1 MTFDSACSLVES
13 ALTGR
18 VRRDVVE
25 AAAAAP
31 DARTALS
38 RVRDQMRSHRWVAGS
53 TRIALDALVGNYDA
67 RTRRDG
73 LHVLNDWDGK
83 ADHVNPDPIAVDVAT
98 FLVDR
103 SPAERADPRTLAIL
117 VDYYFLYLLALLVV
131 RVWDDDDA
139 DANFD
144 RVGGLLG
151 RLQGP
156 DGSGERFISDVE
168 TLLLIAGSHY
178 ERHEQGYDALL
189 ARVRGL
195 GAPRRR
201 RIAMTHAASLGS
213 HLRFG
218 IEATYNRDIG
228 AMRDDNGVDYTWLA
242 FSLATLL
249 DAWRE
254 ARGAGDTNAE
264 AGIAEAIANGL
275 SADADAFLSGRT
287 PSVLAA
293 SDVERRAVREG
304 VGADVSALSEAFA
317 PVRPID
323 GVYSAIALFFN
334 FSHNVLK
341 GAVVDATLWG
351 DPRDLSLNDLLT
363 GLPRDPATDRRKLRL
378 LDTLMEF
385 AKTNPDRIHGRLMP
399 VIVYDVVAGR
409 RAFGALTRAIRGAFG
424 AFDKMDGSWPA

>member
-1 MTFDSACSLVES
+1 VTFDSACSLVES
-13 ALTGR
+13 ALADG
-18 VRRDVVE
+18 VRREVV
-25 AAAAAP
+25 AAAAAAL
-31 DARTALS
+31 DARTAFS
-38 RVRDQMRSHRWVAGS
+38 RVRDQMRSHRWVAGA
-53 TRIALDALVGNYDA
+53 THIALDALVGDYDA

-103 SPAERADPRTLAIL
+103 SQSERPDPRALAVL
-117 VDYYFLYLLALLVV
+117 VDYYFLYVLALLVV
-131 RVWDDDDA
+131 RVWDDGDA

-144 RVGGLLG
+144 RVGGLLE

-178 ERHEQGYDALL
+178 ERHEHGYDALL

-195 GAPRRR
+195 SVARRR
-201 RIAMTHAASLGS
+201 RIALTHAASLGS

-228 AMRDDNGVDYTWLA
+228 AMRDDNGVDYTWLC

-249 DAWRE
+249 ETWRE
-254 ARGAGDTNAE
+254 ARGAGDAIAA
-264 AGIAEAIANGL
+264 AGVAEAIANGL
-275 SADADAFLSGRT
+275 SADADAFLSART
-287 PSVLAA
+287 TSVLAA
-293 SDVERRAVREG
+293 HDAERRAVRDG
-304 VGADVSALSEAFA
+304 VGADVSALSDTFA
-317 PVRPID
+317 PSRPVT

-341 GAVVDATLWG
+341 GTVVDATLWG
-351 DPRDLSLNDLLT
+351 DPRELSLNDLLT
-363 GLPRDPATDRRKLRL
+363 GLPRDPATNRRKLRL

-385 AKTNPDRIHGRLMP
+385 ARTNPDRIHGRLMP

-409 RAFGALTRAIRGAFG
+409 RAFGALTRAVQGAFG
-424 AFDKMDGSWPA
+424 RT

>member
-1 MTFDSACSLVES
+1 MRFDSACSLVES
-13 ALTGR
+13 ALAGG
-18 VRRDVVE
+18 VRREVVL

-31 DARTALS
+31 DARTAFS
-38 RVRDQMRSHRWVAGS
+38 RVRDQMRSHRWAAGA
-53 TRIALDALVGNYDA
+53 TRIALDALVGDYDA

-83 ADHVNPDPIAVDVAT
+83 ADHVNSDPIAVDVAT

-103 SPAERADPRTLAIL
+103 CPAERPEPRAVAIL

-131 RVWDDDDA
+131 RVWDDGDA

-144 RVGGLLG
+144 RVGRLLG
-151 RLQGP
+151 HLQGP
-156 DGSGERFISDVE
+156 DGSGVGFISDVE

-178 ERHEQGYDALL
+178 ERQEHGYDALL

-195 GAPRRR
+195 SVPRQR
-201 RIAMTHAASLGS
+201 RIALTHAASLGS

-228 AMRDDNGVDYTWLA
+228 AMRDDNGLDYTWLC
-242 FSLATLL
+242 FSLATLIE
-249 DAWRE
+249 AWRE
-254 ARGAGDTNAE
+254 ARGTGETTAT
-264 AGIAEAIANGL
+264 AGIVEAIANGL
-275 SADADAFLSGRT
+275 SADADAFLSARA
-287 PSVLAA
+287 PSVLAS
-293 SDVERRAVREG
+293 SDVERRALRDGLGGDALVL
-304 VGADVSALSEAFA
+304 ADAFA
-317 PVRPID
+317 PSRPVG
-323 GVYSAIALFFN
+323 GVYCPIAFFFN

-341 GAVVDATLWG
+341 GTVVDATLWG
-351 DPRDLSLNDLLT
+351 DPRGLSLNDLFT
-363 GLPRDPATDRRKLRL
+363 GLPRDPAIDRRKLRL

-409 RAFGALTRAIRGAFG
+409 RAFGALTRAIQGAFG
-424 AFDKMDGSWPA
+424 AA